1 MTDGRT
7 ADNIRATIDGRG
19 FVIRIV
25 IVAVAVVVVAVV
37 VVDKLSY
44 PRGKNNNYCNTRF
57 KRSCS
62 TTLTPGLKPYSSRR
76 AVGKV
81 IPTCAKFYTR
91 IRVVVRVTLNPT
103 AILNHDSLKSRY

>member
-19 FVIRIV
+19 LVVRIV
-25 IVAVAVVVVAVV
+25 IVAVAVV

-62 TTLTPGLKPYSSRR
+62 TTLTPGLKPYSSRW

-91 IRVVVRVTLNPT
+91 IRVVDCPGRPGDFKPDRDPNPR
-103 AILNHDSLKSRY
+103 LS

>member
-7 ADNIRATIDGRG
+7 ADNIRAMLDGRG

-25 IVAVAVVVVAVV
+25 IVAVFVVVVV
-37 VVDKLSY
+37 VVDKLLY
-44 PRGKNNNYCNTRF
+44 PRCKNNNYCNTRF

-62 TTLTPGLKPYSSRR
+62 TTLTPGLKPYISRR

-91 IRVVVRVTLNPT
+91 IRVVDCPGRPGDFKPDRNPNPR
-103 AILNHDSLKSRY
+103 LS